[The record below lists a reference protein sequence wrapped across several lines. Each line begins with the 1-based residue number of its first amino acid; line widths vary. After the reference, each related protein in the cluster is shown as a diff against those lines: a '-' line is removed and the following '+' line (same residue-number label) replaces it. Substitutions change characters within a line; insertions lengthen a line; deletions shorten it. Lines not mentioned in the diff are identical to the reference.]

1 MYEICQAQSENLE
14 QVLNGQL
21 VPEEEIIVDDV
32 TTLRNIESEHNYA
45 VYHDDQVPECSYEHK
60 EEQQMTNS
68 ERIEEEQGIPMG
80 ILLEEETTN
89 ENGRFERSKQ
99 RSKKKKGSKNKKS
112 SKRNYSQNHE

>member
-1 MYEICQAQSENLE
+1 MYEIYQAQSENLE

-45 VYHDDQVPECSYEHK
+45 VYHDDQAPGCSYEHK

-80 ILLEEETTN
+80 ILLEEETTD
-89 ENGRFERSKQ
+89 ENGRLE